1 MRKIAVVALLAAVV
15 TLGGCRQKTV
25 IPDSTLADIFH
36 DAFVANAYV
45 GVEHVNIDSLQIYE
59 AIFERYGYTAEDVR
73 YTVGNFSRR
82 KSARLGSV
90 VERAISRLE
99 EESRIYQQRVVVL
112 DTVRNVAVRTMR
124 REVYADTLIEARK
137 RADSTLLEIVI
148 EPVYPGEYVISYNYD
163 CEDDLKKYPRK
174 DVYYFE
180 GDYGGRRNYAS
191 SKLRAHENVRRVM
204 KTDGN
209 SCRLKIRLGEY
220 EGKSRPKRQKL
231 TINKL
236 RVVYTP
242 TDELA
247 IDSLFS
253 RYVDIRIFADEF
265 FFPATDSLALSA
277 DSTRVATQPAH

>member
-1 MRKIAVVALLAAVV
+1 MIMRYRALFLTLVVALLV
-15 TLGGCRQKTV
+15 LGGCHKKTV
-25 IPDSTLADIFH
+25 IPDDTLADIFH

-45 GVEHVNIDSLQIYE
+45 SVEHVNIDSLQVYE

-99 EESRIYQQRVVVL
+99 EEGRVYQQRVVVL
-112 DTVRNVAVRTMR
+112 DTVRNVALRTMR
-124 REVYADTLIEARK
+124 REVYTDTLIEARK

-148 EPVYPGEYVISYNYD
+148 EPVYPGEYLINYNYD
-163 CEDDLKKYPRK
+163 CEDDLKKHPRK
-174 DVYYFE
+174 AVYYFE
-180 GDYGGRRNYAS
+180 SEHGGRRNYGTS
-191 SKLRAHENVRRVM
+191 RLRAHENMRRVM
-204 KTDGN
+204 KADKGC
-209 SCRLKIRLGEY
+209 SRLVMRLGEY
-220 EGKSRPKRQKL
+220 EGKRRPKRQNL
-231 TINKL
+231 TIKKL

-253 RYVDIRIFADEF
+253 RYVDVRIFADEF
-265 FFPATDSLALSA
+265 LFPKKDSLALSA
-277 DSTRVATQPAH
+277 DSTRVQ